1 MTTKT
6 SFACETLPIYTPG
19 MTLTAGQAYLVPTG
33 LIFEAPQVRTIFKE
47 ATIHELAADI
57 GRRGI
62 MQPGTVTPRDGR
74 LKLVIGARR
83 YRAVQHNGAPFLP
96 AFIANV
102 TDEECEEIQLVE
114 NIQREDLSAKDVA
127 GSIEKLWKKHGSV
140 LKVARACNKSKS
152 WVSKRLAIAMKVGP
166 LTAELLDASLKD
178 IELIYLFTTL
188 EKADEV
194 AAREL
199 LPQLIE
205 KSAGR
210 REVKAAIAAA
220 LTSSEDD
227 EGDDDID
234 TTMDLFDEP
243 ETAPTP
249 AAAEHRDTKAL
260 KLAMTALIAIMST
273 QKTDS
278 FMAKWERARN
288 TANAALEAI
297 ATLPEYSHG

>member
-1 MTTKT
+1 MTTQT
-6 SFACETLPIYTPG
+6 SFACETAAMIHMIPVG
-19 MTLTAGQAYLVPTG
+19 MIHT
-33 LIFEAPQVRTIFKE
+33 APQVRTKFNE
-47 ATIHELAADI
+47 ATINELAGDI
-57 GRRGI
+57 AKRGV
-62 MQPGTVTPRDGR
+62 MQPVTVTPRGEGF
-74 LKLVIGARR
+74 KLVIGERR
-83 YRAVQHNGAPFLP
+83 LRAIRHNGAPFVP
-96 AFIANV
+96 AFIAHV
-102 TDEECEEIQLVE
+102 SDDDCEDLQLAE

-140 LKVARACNKSKS
+140 LAVAKICHKSKS
-152 WVSKRLAIAMKVGP
+152 WVSKRLALALKVGP

-227 EGDDDID
+227 EGNDDID

-243 ETAPTP
+243 ETTPTP
-249 AAAEHRDTKAL
+249 PAAEHRDTKAL
-260 KLAMTALIAIMST
+260 KLAMTALIAIVST

-297 ATLPEYSHG
+297 ATMPEYGHGFWPR